1 MRLSLLLSFLVG
13 PLLHA
18 AEPIRV
24 LIWDEQQ
31 PSQKQAYGDKFL
43 GETIAAHLAKNPSLK
58 LRNAGMPK
66 KGEVDNDPALTEES
80 LAQADVLVWWGHA
93 RHREVKWEVGDRI
106 VERVKAGKL
115 GLIAL
120 HSAHWASPFVRAM
133 NAVTVE
139 RALADL
145 PEAQRKTAKVN
156 LIYPKYAGVKKE
168 TPLTPTVKKTAAA
181 DGTVELEIN
190 LPICVFPSWRHD
202 GKPGHFTTLLPDHP
216 IARGLP
222 KNWDV
227 SQTEMYNEPFHVPAP
242 DALVLEEK
250 WDGGEYFRSGMVWNV
265 GKGKVFYFRPGHETY
280 PVFKEELPLKVIEN
294 AVVWIGTGV
303 AGR

>member
-1 MRLSLLLSFLVG
+1 MRLALLLTFLVA

-31 PSQKQAYGDKFL
+31 PSQKQAYGDNFL
-43 GETIAAHLAKNPSLK
+43 GETIAAHLEKNPALK
-58 LRNAGMPK
+58 VRNAAMPK
-66 KGEVDNDPALTEES
+66 KGEVDNDAALTEES
-80 LAQADVLVWWGHA
+80 LAQADVLIWWGHA

-145 PEAQRKTAKVN
+145 PEAQRKTAKLN
-156 LIYPKYAGVKKE
+156 LVYPKYAGVKKE
-168 TPLTPTVKKTAAA
+168 TPLTPTVKKTMAA

-202 GKPGHFTTLLPDHP
+202 GKPGHITTLLPDHP

-280 PVFKEELPLKVIEN
+280 PVFKEELPLKVVEN
-294 AVVWIGTGV
+294 AVVWIGTG
-303 AGR
+303 AASR